1 MTPANPA
8 NNAELAGLFRLA
20 SRLMARASHRLDSA
34 HHAQHQVLSIL
45 LENGPMPQGELLEIL
60 DVRSS
65 SLSELLRKLEDR
77 ELILR
82 ERNPEDRRGFII
94 SPTDL
99 ARTLA
104 PDNDGNEADSQFDC
118 LDEAER
124 DQLRTIL
131 GKLVATLREDPM
143 TGGPGRGFGRGGR
156 GGHGNG
162 PGGPGGCGQ
171 GFGKGRGGRGQGMGR
186 GRRGGR

>member
-1 MTPANPA
+1 MSPDNHAS
-8 NNAELAGLFRLA
+8 NAELAGLFRLA
-20 SRLMARASHRLDSA
+20 SRLMARASHRQDSA

-94 SPTDL
+94 SPTDQ
-99 ARTLA
+99 ARSLA
-104 PDNDGNEADSQFDC
+104 PDNDSGTDSQFDC
-118 LDEAER
+118 LDQAER

-156 GGHGNG
+156 GNG
-162 PGGPGGCGQ
+162 PGGRGQ

>member
-1 MTPANPA
+1 MTPDNPA
-8 NNAELAGLFRLA
+8 SDAELAGLFRLA
-20 SRLMARASHRLDSA
+20 SRLMARASHRRDFS
-34 HHAQHQVLSIL
+34 HHAQHLVLSIL

-65 SLSELLRKLEDR
+65 SLSELLGKLEDR

-94 SPTDL
+94 SPTDR
-99 ARTLA
+99 ARALV
-104 PDNDGNEADSQFDC
+104 PDNGDDTDSLFAC
-118 LDEAER
+118 LDQAER
-124 DQLRTIL
+124 DQLRSIL
-131 GKLVATLREDPM
+131 GKLVASLREDPA
-143 TGGPGRGFGRGGR
+143 TGGPGRGCGR
-156 GGHGNG
+156 GGH
-162 PGGPGGCGQ
+162 GQ

>member
-1 MTPANPA
+1 MSPANPA

-20 SRLMARASHRLDSA
+20 SRLMARASHRRDSA
-34 HHAQHQVLSIL
+34 HHAQHLVLSIL
-45 LENGPMPQGELLEIL
+45 LENGPLPQGELLEIL

-77 ELILR
+77 GLILR

-94 SPTDL
+94 SPTDQ
-99 ARTLA
+99 ARGLA
-104 PDNDGNEADSQFDC
+104 PDDGGEADSQFDC
-118 LDEAER
+118 LDQAER

-131 GKLVATLREDPM
+131 GKLVASLREDPA

-156 GGHGNG
+156 GNG
-162 PGGPGGCGQ
+162 PGGN
-171 GFGKGRGGRGQGMGR
+171 GFGKGRGGRGNGFGR

>member
-1 MTPANPA
+1 MCPANPA
-8 NNAELAGLFRLA
+8 TNAELAGLFRLA
-20 SRLMARASHRLDSA
+20 SRLMARAYHRRDSA
-34 HHAQHQVLSIL
+34 HHAQHRVLSLL

-77 ELILR
+77 GLILR

-94 SPTDL
+94 SPTDQ
-99 ARTLA
+99 ARELA
-104 PDNDGNEADSQFDC
+104 PGNGGSPGVDSQFDR

-124 DQLRTIL
+124 EQLRAIL
-131 GKLVATLREDPM
+131 GKLIASLREDPM
-143 TGGPGRGFGRGGR
+143 IEGPGHGF
-156 GGHGNG
+156 G
-162 PGGPGGCGQ
+162 PGGPGGRGN
-171 GFGKGRGGRGQGMGR
+171 GFGKGRGGSGGRGNGFGR

>member
-1 MTPANPA
+1 MSPANPA

-20 SRLMARASHRLDSA
+20 SRLMARASHRRDSA
-34 HHAQHQVLSIL
+34 HHAQHLVLSIL

-77 ELILR
+77 GLVLR

-94 SPTDL
+94 SPTDQ
-99 ARTLA
+99 ARALVPA
-104 PDNDGNEADSQFDC
+104 NGDADPDNLFDC
-118 LDEAER
+118 LDQTER
-124 DQLRTIL
+124 EQLRTFL
-131 GKLVATLREDPM
+131 GKIVASLREDPM

-156 GGHGNG
+156 GGKGNG
-162 PGGPGGCGQ
+162 PGGPDGRGQ
-171 GFGKGRGGRGQGMGR
+171 GPGKGRGGRGNGFGR

>member
-1 MTPANPA
+1 MTPVNPA
-8 NNAELAGLFRLA
+8 SNAELAGLFRLA
-20 SRLMARASHRLDSA
+20 SRLMARASHRRDFS

-45 LENGPMPQGELLEIL
+45 LDNGPMPQGELLEIL

-94 SPTDL
+94 SPTDQ
-99 ARTLA
+99 ARALA
-104 PDNDGNEADSQFDC
+104 PDNGGDNTDALFDC

-124 DQLRTIL
+124 GQLRTIL
-131 GKLVATLREDPM
+131 GKLVASLREDPA

-156 GGHGNG
+156 GGRGNG
-162 PGGPGGCGQ
+162 PGGGK
-171 GFGKGRGGRGQGMGR
+171 GFGKGRGGRGQGFGR
-186 GRRGGR
+186 GRGGRG

>member
-1 MTPANPA
+1 MSPAKPAND
-8 NNAELAGLFRLA
+8 AELAGLFRLA
-20 SRLMARASHRLDSA
+20 SRLMARASHRRDSA
-34 HHAQHQVLSIL
+34 HHAQHLVLSIL
-45 LENGPMPQGELLEIL
+45 LENGPLPQGELLEIL

-77 ELILR
+77 GLILR

-99 ARTLA
+99 ARGLA
-104 PDNDGNEADSQFDC
+104 PDNGGGEADGQFDC
-118 LDEAER
+118 LDQAER

-131 GKLVATLREDPM
+131 GKLVASLREDPA

-156 GGHGNG
+156 GNG
-162 PGGPGGCGQ
+162 PGGN
-171 GFGKGRGGRGQGMGR
+171 GFGKGRGGRGNGFGR

>member
-1 MTPANPA
+1 MSPDNHA

-20 SRLMARASHRLDSA
+20 SRLMARASHRRDAS
-34 HHAQHQVLSIL
+34 HHAQHLVLSIL

-77 ELILR
+77 GLILR

-94 SPTDL
+94 SPTDRARAL
-99 ARTLA
+99 ATESGDA
-104 PDNDGNEADSQFDC
+104 PDGLFDC

-124 DQLRTIL
+124 GQLRTIL
-131 GKLVATLREDPM
+131 GKLVASLREDPL
-143 TGGPGRGFGRGGR
+143 TGGPGRGCGGR
-156 GGHGNG
+156 
-162 PGGPGGCGQ
+162 GQ
-171 GFGKGRGGRGQGMGR
+171 GFGKGRDGRGQGMGR

>member
-1 MTPANPA
+1 VSPTNPA
-8 NNAELAGLFRLA
+8 TNAELAGLFRLA
-20 SRLMARASHRLDSA
+20 SRLMARAGHRRDAA
-34 HHAQHQVLSIL
+34 HHAQHLVLSIL

-77 ELILR
+77 GLILR

-99 ARTLA
+99 ARGMA
-104 PDNDGNEADSQFDC
+104 PDNGGGPGADGQFDC
-118 LDEAER
+118 LDPAER
-124 DQLRTIL
+124 EQLRAIL
-131 GKLVATLREDPM
+131 GKLVASLREDPM
-143 TGGPGRGFGRGGR
+143 TGGPGRGFGPGRGGR
-156 GGHGNG
+156 GG
-162 PGGPGGCGQ
+162 PGGGP
-171 GFGKGRGGRGQGMGR
+171 GKGRGRGNGFGR